1 MTKTESAGRS
11 HPLAEMLMDLTPS
24 AGAFPL
30 SLIEALI
37 ERSQLPALPAGGVK

>member
-1 MTKTESAGRS
+1 MTRIERTGRS
-11 HPLAEMLMDLTPS
+11 LPLAELLMDLTPS

-37 ERSQLPALPAGGVK
+37 ERSQMPALPAGGVK

>member
-1 MTKTESAGRS
+1 MTKIERAGRS

-37 ERSQLPALPAGGVK
+37 ERSQMPALPVGGRK